1 MPRTKS
7 ANKALRQSL
16 KKRQNNLFKMQSLK
30 TVIKNYKKTST
41 AIKDKSL
48 LQDSLSTAYKVLD
61 KAAKTKLIKKNRAN
75 RLKSKLAQRITK
87 SSKASS

>member
-7 ANKALRQSL
+7 ANKAFRQSL

-30 TVIKNYKKTST
+30 TVIKNYKKVST
-41 AIKDKSL
+41 TENKGL
-48 LQDSLSTAYKVLD
+48 LQDSLSTAYRALD
-61 KAAKTKLIKKNRAN
+61 KAAKTKLIKKNKAN